1 MIEESRLEKIVR
13 RVLQEKEAFLVELKS
28 DEHNQIQILVDD
40 LPGITLEK
48 LGQISRGIEEL
59 LDRETEDFSL
69 TLSSPGVGSPLK
81 VADQY
86 QQNIGRLLKVQTV
99 EGEFRGRLEQFSE
112 GKILLSWSAR
122 EPKPVGKGKRT
133 VKKEKKIALADVTS
147 AIVEIEFK

>member
-1 MIEESRLEKIVR
+1 M
-13 RVLQEKEAFLVELKS
+13 ELKS